1 MLAAGIDTSSVT
13 LDWAM
18 AELLTNPHILT
29 KLQREIEMVVGQ
41 ERLVTT
47 TDLPNL
53 PYLKAVIKETFRKH
67 MPAPLLLPRISTQAC
82 KLGGY
87 DIPQGT
93 RVFINAWA
101 IANDPQTWPQPH
113 KFMPERF
120 CNMNLNEG
128 NCEYNEFHLFPFG
141 LGRRACPGK
150 PLAMLI
156 IELVLS
162 NVIHIFDWILPQDHQ
177 VVDMSEKF
185 GAVASRAQHL
195 IAIPTLRIHHSS
207 IFDHVE

>member
-1 MLAAGIDTSSVT
+1 MQELLAAGIDTSSVT

-18 AELLTNPHILT
+18 AELLTNPHVLT
-29 KLQREIEMVVGQ
+29 KLQQEITKVVGQ

-67 MPAPLLLPRISTQAC
+67 MPAPLLLPRISTQTC

-101 IANDPQTWPQPH
+101 IANDPQVWTKPDE
-113 KFMPERF
+113 FIPERF
-120 CNMNLNEG
+120 CDMNFNETKFD
-128 NCEYNEFHLFPFG
+128 YKSHILPFG
-141 LGRRACPGK
+141 MGRRACPGK
-150 PLAMLI
+150 PLALLI
-156 IELVLS
+156 IELTLS
-162 NVIHIFDWILPQDHQ
+162 NLVHRFDWTLSSGSHT
-177 VVDMSEKF
+177 VDMSEKF
-185 GAVASRAQHL
+185 GAVASRTQPI
-195 IAIPTLRIHHSS
+195 IAIPTLRIPHS
-207 IFDHVE
+207 ILLD

>member
-101 IANDPQTWPQPH
+101 IANDPQVWTQPH
-113 KFMPERF
+113 KFIPERF
-120 CNMNLNEG
+120 CDMNFNETKFD
-128 NCEYNEFHLFPFG
+128 YKSHILSFG
-141 LGRRACPGK
+141 MGRRACPGK
-150 PLAMLI
+150 PLALLI
-156 IELVLS
+156 IELTLS
-162 NVIHIFDWILPQDHQ
+162 NLVHTFDWTLSSGSHT
-177 VVDMSEKF
+177 VDMSE
-185 GAVASRAQHL
+185 QWHL
-195 IAIPTLRIHHSS
+195 VHNLS
-207 IFDHVE
+207 